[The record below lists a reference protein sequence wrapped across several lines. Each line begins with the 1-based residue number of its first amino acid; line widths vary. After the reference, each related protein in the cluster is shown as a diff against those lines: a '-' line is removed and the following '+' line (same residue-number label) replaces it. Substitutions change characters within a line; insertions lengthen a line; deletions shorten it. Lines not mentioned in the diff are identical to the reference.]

1 MINGGMVSSR
11 FIQGMAMAIASSG
24 LAFAA
29 LGHEYYAA
37 GFKIVHPW
45 AMPTGPADK
54 STVAFVRFEEISS
67 ADRLI
72 GARSPV
78 AGKIEIRGPI
88 APAKGVQASPPMA
101 SLKALDLPVGGEIE
115 MSQQGVHLVLDE
127 VKGPLLGDRSYPL
140 TLVFEKAGTIETMM
154 AMSPF

>member
-45 AMPTGPADK
+45 AMPTAPGAK
-54 STVAFVRFEEISS
+54 TTVAFMRIEEIST

-72 GARSPV
+72 SARSPI
-78 AGKIEIRGPI
+78 AGAIEIRGPVPV
-88 APAKGVQASPPMA
+88 ARADAKTSTMA
-101 SLKALDLPVGGEIE
+101 SLKALELPVGANIE
-115 MSQQGVHLVLDE
+115 MSQRGVHLLLSD
-127 VKGPLLGDRSYPL
+127 VKGPLPGDRSYPL
-140 TLVFEKAGTIETMM
+140 TLIFEKAGTIETMM
-154 AMSPF
+154 SMSPY